1 MTGAGALDRPSPAPH
16 HRTMTMPE
24 DLSRCLVLNT
34 VAAARTLLR
43 RYDAKLK
50 PYGVTVQQFSL
61 LAAIRFNPGDPVA
74 NLAPKIALDRTSL
87 SRNLDRIEERGL
99 VTRIA
104 NTGNSRICALTPA
117 GDALLDS
124 LLGEWQLA
132 QAELLDGI
140 GETEAD
146 TYLRLA
152 RRFSRD

>member
-1 MTGAGALDRPSPAPH
+1 
-16 HRTMTMPE
+16 MTMPD

-61 LAAIRFNPGDPVA
+61 LAVIRFNPGEPAA

-99 VTRIA
+99 VARVA
-104 NTGNSRICALTPA
+104 NTGNSRICVLTPA
-117 GDALLDS
+117 GDALLDN
-124 LLGEWQLA
+124 LLEEWRLA
-132 QAELLDGI
+132 QAELLTGFNSA
-140 GETEAD
+140 EAE
-146 TYLRLA
+146 TYLRIA
-152 RRFSRD
+152 RQFSKD

>member
-1 MTGAGALDRPSPAPH
+1 
-16 HRTMTMPE
+16 MTMPD

-61 LAAIRFNPGDPVA
+61 LAVIRFNPGEPAA

-99 VTRIA
+99 VARVA

-117 GDALLDS
+117 GDALLDN
-124 LLGEWQLA
+124 LLEEWRKA
-132 QAELLDGI
+132 QAELLTGFNSS
-140 GETEAD
+140 EAE
-146 TYLRLA
+146 TYLRIA
-152 RRFSRD
+152 RQFSRN